1 VSSVQLLTV
10 QDVARLL
17 AVSPSTVRRLTQRG
31 ELESVRVGVSVRYR
45 NTDIQ
50 AYLNRRTTGLE
61 GIE

>member
-1 VSSVQLLTV
+1 MSSVQLLAV

-17 AVSPSTVRRLTQRG
+17 AVSPSTVRRLTKRG

-45 NTDIQ
+45 NTDIE
-50 AYLNRRTTGLE
+50 AYLARRTTGLE